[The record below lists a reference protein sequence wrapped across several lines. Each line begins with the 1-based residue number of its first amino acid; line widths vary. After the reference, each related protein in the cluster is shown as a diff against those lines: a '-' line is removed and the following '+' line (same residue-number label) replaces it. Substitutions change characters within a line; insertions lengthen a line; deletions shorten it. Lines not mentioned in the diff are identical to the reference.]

1 MADNYLVLARKW
13 RPQRFED
20 LLGQQHVARTLANAI
35 RTGRVAHGFLFAGV
49 RGVGKTSAARILAKA
64 LTCRGGPTPEPCGT
78 CDACVSVT
86 GGHATDVQEIDGAS
100 NNSVEDI
107 RRLREN
113 VAYQPASLRFKI
125 YIIDEVHML
134 SNNAFNALLKTLE
147 EPPAHVKFIF
157 ATTEAH
163 KIPTTILSRCQRY
176 EFRRIGTRQIAARLE
191 QILAEEQIRLEP
203 AAVHVLADE
212 AGGSMRDALS
222 LLDQVLAAF
231 PQGATAQELTWLL
244 GVTPQALLART
255 AAAIVARDT
264 RAALEAVRDA
274 DDAGHNLQQF
284 AGSFLRYLRDLLVLA
299 SCPDARGLTDLG
311 EAEEAAARDIVG
323 RTTVPHL
330 HRLFALASRLVDD
343 LARSPL
349 PRVHADVAVARMAS
363 ADLVVPVADL
373 LARLERLPAA
383 RGADAGSFAGRNA
396 APPDAP
402 PPPPGGPAARPFP
415 RAAAAAPA
423 RPAEADDV
431 PPPDDDAPPDEV
443 PPPDDAAWRDEGAS
457 GRAADRSSGGAGERP
472 GGRAVGQASGRAA
485 ERPGESAGADERGS
499 ELAAHGSRLTAPPDR
514 AQEVGG
520 DAPEVP
526 PEMWGSIVADV
537 GRTEHALG
545 GLLSQAVPTAL
556 SAKLVRLAFPEGSTA
571 ADMLR
576 QPRKADAL
584 AAALERA
591 LCTRPRVEID
601 DASSDAVRAIAQRA
615 AAEHAAREEA
625 RRRLLDH
632 PAVREATRA
641 FGGARVVDVK
651 TEAAERTKGGER
663 R

>member
-64 LTCRGGPTPEPCGT
+64 LTCRSGPTPEPCGT

-113 VAYQPASLRFKI
+113 VAYQPSSLRFKI

-134 SNNAFNALLKTLE
+134 SGSAFNALLKTLE

-157 ATTEAH
+157 ATTEAG

-176 EFRRIGTRQIAARLE
+176 EFRRIGPKQIAGRLE
-191 QILAEEQIRLEP
+191 QILADEKLRLEP

-244 GVTPQALLART
+244 GVTPQTLLARA
-255 AAAIVARDT
+255 AAAIVSHDA
-264 RAALEAVRDA
+264 RAALDTVREA
-274 DDAGHNLQQF
+274 DDAGHDLQQF
-284 AGSFLRYLRDLLVLA
+284 ARSFLRYLRDLLVLA
-299 SCPDARGLTDLG
+299 SCADARGLTDLG
-311 EAEEAAARDIVG
+311 DAEEAAAREIVG

-330 HRLFALASRLVDD
+330 HRLFGLASRLVDD

-383 RGADAGSFAGRNA
+383 READAGSSAGRG
-396 APPDAP
+396 PGLPDVPAS
-402 PPPPGGPAARPFP
+402 PPGGPAQRPFP

-431 PPPDDDAPPDEV
+431 PPPDGEGPSDDV
-443 PPPDDAAWRDEGAS
+443 PPPDDTSWTDEGGS
-457 GRAADRSSGGAGERP
+457 GRAVERSSGR
-472 GGRAVGQASGRAA
+472 V
-485 ERPGESAGADERGS
+485 GADERGS
-499 ELAAHGSRLTAPPDR
+499 DLTAQSSRLPASPAR
-514 AQEVGG
+514 AAGG

-526 PEMWGSIVADV
+526 PEMWGAIVADV

-545 GLLSQAVPTAL
+545 GLLAQAVPTAL
-556 SAKLVRLAFPEGSTA
+556 SARLVRLAFPEGSTA
-571 ADMLR
+571 ADLLR

-584 AAALERA
+584 ADALERA
-591 LCTRPRVEID
+591 LGGRPRLEVD
-601 DASSDAVRAIAQRA
+601 DASSDAVRVIAQRA

-632 PAVREATRA
+632 PAVREAMRA
-641 FGGARVVDVK
+641 FGGARIVEVR

-663 R
+663 P